1 MLEPTAADAIG
12 GSRFSL
18 CGFGIVSNRCSNTS
32 RTTFGVQRA
41 PQFIDV
47 SAKTAKVL
55 GFYDD
60 GLSKV
65 KIEYVGR
72 AQ

>member
-1 MLEPTAADAIG
+1 
-12 GSRFSL
+12 
-18 CGFGIVSNRCSNTS
+18 
-32 RTTFGVQRA
+32 VQRA

-60 GLSKV
+60 GLTKV